1 MKDIDNRQFAQY
13 NVIHRK
19 GMLTMAISVRLS
31 PKETELIKKYAELR
45 KVSVSELIR
54 QTIMER
60 IEDEYDLAAYER
72 ARWRLISKDLSR
84 ILMLKL

>member
-1 MKDIDNRQFAQY
+1 
-13 NVIHRK
+13 
-19 GMLTMAISVRLS
+19 MAISVRLS

-72 ARWRLISKDLSR
+72 AMEAYKKRPITYTHAEVVK
-84 ILMLKL
+84 MLTMED

>member
-1 MKDIDNRQFAQY
+1 
-13 NVIHRK
+13 
-19 GMLTMAISVRLS
+19 MAISVRLS

-72 ARWRLISKDLSR
+72 AMEAYKQRPVTYTHAEVVK
-84 ILMLKL
+84 MLTMED